1 MKAVAILAL
10 LAILFQVAQVRTQDE
25 ETYSSQNDSSAAQ
38 EDSNDSDSADD
49 NEQSGP
55 VSEADS
61 APSARTLRSNVLS
74 PLVLQGAS
82 SIWSPSARQIAS
94 PTNANPSNALLNVLS
109 GLLNSPK
116 GNLGKLP
123 LCNLKQL
130 TGVSSGVNTPP
141 SQLNLRRLQSL
152 IALLSNS
159 QALRP
164 CVKFP
169 RTEFIPQPLNPYL
182 PFIPS
187 NPQTFPVPQCNIPG
201 LCEQTSNTNIN
212 QIGGPTPVNGPVSCG
227 EDSFIKHVPV
237 VQKIIR
243 QVIETRT
250 RHVPVIK
257 KRIRTV
263 VEPYTSHVPVLEKFA
278 RPVEDTIVRTV
289 PVVQKINRPC
299 INPNPN
305 FRPFLPQQLP
315 SIRSPQIIEDSV
327 DQFQIQSQSR
337 LRNTINPCP
346 PGYSPRSEPIQFSI
360 PQQSSP
366 SFSFQHSQSRQTIEP
381 ISINHSPQSQ
391 SFRCPS
397 PAPVYDCSR

>member
-1 MKAVAILAL
+1 MEDVEVFMEDVVVFMVAMEAVAVFTEAVVVFMVAMEALAVL
-10 LAILFQVAQVRTQDE
+10 VAAVSMELFAKPLEQRAKQETVARRMAYQWRSLSIVAQVRTQDE

-38 EDSNDSDSADD
+38 EDSNDSASADD

-61 APSARTLRSNVLS
+61 ASSARTLRSNVLS

-130 TGVSSGVNTPP
+130 TGVPSGVNTPP
-141 SQLNLRRLQSL
+141 SQLNLQRLQSL
-152 IALLSNS
+152 IALLSS
-159 QALRP
+159 PQALRP

-169 RTEFIPQPLNPYL
+169 RPEFIPQPLNPYL

-212 QIGGPTPVNGPVSCG
+212 QIGGPTPVNGPLSCG

-289 PVVQKINRPC
+289 PVGFCNESKYP
-299 INPNPN
+299 
-305 FRPFLPQQLP
+305 
-315 SIRSPQIIEDSV
+315 IRIKCWIHADEIT
-327 DQFQIQSQSR
+327 QFWNVRLCLQS
-337 LRNTINPCP
+337 
-346 PGYSPRSEPIQFSI
+346 
-360 PQQSSP
+360 
-366 SFSFQHSQSRQTIEP
+366 
-381 ISINHSPQSQ
+381 
-391 SFRCPS
+391 
-397 PAPVYDCSR
+397 A